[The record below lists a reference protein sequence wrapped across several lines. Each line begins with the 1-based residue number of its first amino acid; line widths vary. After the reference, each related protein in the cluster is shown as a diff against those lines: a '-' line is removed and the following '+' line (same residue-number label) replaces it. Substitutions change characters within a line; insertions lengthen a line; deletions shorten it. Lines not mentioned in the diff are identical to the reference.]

1 MGEAA
6 AVNGG
11 SPLSVQIMF
20 SATDE
25 EEERDCAL
33 PPEEGK
39 DLPDTAAGHP
49 SEPPPALRKPLN
61 IYPPL
66 SHLRQSPLLPFV
78 PPRAQEFPSLPP
90 KPPRALPE
98 AEEDEDFSETKK
110 LLRQTRAQYAE
121 HAPWSKPPQG
131 GLTQARRQAE

>member
-6 AVNGG
+6 AMNGG

-20 SATDE
+20 SAIDK

-39 DLPDTAAGHP
+39 DLQVAAAGRS
-49 SEPPPALRKPLN
+49 SEPPPPLHKPLN

-66 SHLRQSPLLPFV
+66 SDLRPSPLLPFV

-98 AEEDEDFSETKK
+98 AKEDEDFSETKE

-121 HAPWSKPPQG
+121 HAPWNKHSQG
-131 GLTQARRQAE
+131 GLTQARREAE

>member
-1 MGEAA
+1 M
-6 AVNGG
+6 NGG

-20 SATDE
+20 SAIDK

-39 DLPDTAAGHP
+39 DLQVAAAGR
-49 SEPPPALRKPLN
+49 SREPPPPLHKPLN

-66 SHLRQSPLLPFV
+66 SDLRRSLLLPFV

-98 AEEDEDFSETKK
+98 AEEDEDFSETKE

-121 HAPWSKPPQG
+121 HAPWSKHSQG
-131 GLTQARRQAE
+131 GLTQARREAE